1 MAKNDK
7 FCGEN
12 QHIFISFAFD
22 IFGFL
27 TLEVVNLLK
36 KIQTTMHS
44 NIVSPRSMN
53 VVFQRLDF
61 AIRKGLAAQLVACVF
76 YCSCIIILYVKK
88 KEIKEFEIK

>member
-1 MAKNDK
+1 VGWAALKVASNKMANNDK

-36 KIQTTMHS
+36 KVQKIMHS
-44 NIVSPRSMN
+44 NIVSPRFMN

-61 AIRKGLAAQLVACVF
+61 AIQKGLAAQFVTLLSFMCN
-76 YCSCIIILYVKK
+76 
-88 KEIKEFEIK
+88 